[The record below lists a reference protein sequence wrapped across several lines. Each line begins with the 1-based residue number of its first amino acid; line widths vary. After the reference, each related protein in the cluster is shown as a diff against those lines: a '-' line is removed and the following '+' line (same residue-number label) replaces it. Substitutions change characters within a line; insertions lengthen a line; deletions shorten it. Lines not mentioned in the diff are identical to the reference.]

1 MWGIIGLV
9 TLASPVL
16 IGFFHGWLKDSGV
29 ESVGDGNYGTNYEP
43 GTTTDQ
49 TWNPSS
55 TNQSPYTRLALG
67 NGDVPTD
74 DTDRSTGSTSVSPYG
89 QTVGDSDDD
98 DKHALELVPLRP
110 EPRRKGEFQ

>member
-1 MWGIIGLV
+1 
-9 TLASPVL
+9 
-16 IGFFHGWLKDSGV
+16 V